1 MRLELMLGGIDM
13 AGMAGSKIRI
23 VYIYDI
29 LREKSDEEHPL
40 TAAQLVAE
48 LARFGLTAER
58 KAIYSDVDLL
68 IDYGADIIKCP
79 PPTKGYYLGERDF
92 QLAEA
97 RLLMDAVESAQF
109 ITETKTEELIG
120 KIEKSLSVYQ
130 RESLKLQQVY
140 IDHRN
145 KNENET
151 VYYVIDA
158 LLTAIQA
165 GKKVRLHY
173 LKRSMEAGERPKNED
188 HIYSVSPYALI
199 WVQDHYY
206 LVCNNAKY
214 DNLMHLR
221 IDKISKVTQLEENL
235 RPLREVSKYEDTFD
249 AADYLSTKFNMFSGD
264 PVRVKIKCDNDVWQ
278 IVADRFGDDV
288 LIVERTDDTF
298 TISAYA
304 TIEGLDSWIMQWGDK
319 MKVEEPKAL
328 RDMVVKKAEAMLAAY
343 KKD

>member
-1 MRLELMLGGIDM
+1 M
-13 AGMAGSKIRI
+13 AGNGGSK
-23 VYIYDI
+23 VKVLHIYDI
-29 LREKSDEEHPL
+29 LRELSDEEHPL
-40 TAAQLVAE
+40 TASQLAAE
-48 LARFGLTAER
+48 LSRHGLSAER

-68 IDYGADIIKCP
+68 IDYGYDIIKNP
-79 PPTKGYYLGERDF
+79 PPYKGYYLGERDF

-109 ITETKTEELIG
+109 ITESKTAELVE

-130 RESLKLQQVY
+130 RESLRLQQVY

-145 KNENET
+145 KNTNET
-151 VYYVIDA
+151 IYYEIDA
-158 LLTAIQA
+158 LLNAIQA

-173 LKRSMEAGERPKNED
+173 LKRSLEAGERPKNED

-221 IDKISKVTQLEENL
+221 IDKISKVTQLDEPS
-235 RPLREVSKYEDTFD
+235 RPLREVSKYEDRFD

-264 PVRVKIKCDNDVWQ
+264 PVRVKIKCDNEVWQ

-298 TISAYA
+298 TISANA
-304 TIEGLDSWIMQWGDK
+304 TINGLDAWIMQWGDS
-319 MKVEEPKAL
+319 MEVLEPAKL
-328 RDMVVKKAEAMLAAY
+328 RETVKKKAAAMLKMY
-343 KKD
+343 KEG